1 VLSIVKVVIY
11 VETIPPFTYNVL
23 KEKNPI
29 YFGVYGMCSNKNMR
43 KPKYT
48 IAIVRL
54 E

>member
-1 VLSIVKVVIY
+1 MTFAAL
-11 VETIPPFTYNVL
+11 FDDRGYNYHS
-23 KEKNPI
+23 